1 MARLDQ
7 RDMAILHH
15 YVEEQNRE
23 LYWNYL
29 AQHEGNDGYG
39 LLALGVVRN
48 DSMPVAVAN
57 NFAQNHARSHDDRV
71 PTEPEWE
78 EFGQDLI
85 ASDLKQPKYWMEQ
98 HRPDLA
104 LKQPGKDIQS
114 APHPSFYN
122 ARLDPNP
129 LTPPHLP

>member
-39 LLALGVVRN
+39 LLELGVVRK
-48 DSMPVAVAN
+48 DSMPGAVDN
-57 NFAQNHARSHDDRV
+57 KLAQNHARSHDNSVLSD
-71 PTEPEWE
+71 TDWE
-78 EFGQDLI
+78 ELGQDVI
-85 ASDLKQPKYWMEQ
+85 DRAINDRK
-98 HRPDLA
+98 HA
-104 LKQPGKDIQS
+104 LKEKGV
-114 APHPSFYN
+114 
-122 ARLDPNP
+122 
-129 LTPPHLP
+129 TT

>member
-1 MARLDQ
+1 MRISDWSSDVCSSDLSFCKECIMARLDQ

-48 DSMPVAVAN
+48 DSMPGAVAN

-71 PTEPEWE
+71 LTEPDWE
-78 EFGQDLI
+78 EFGQDRK
-85 ASDLKQPKYWMEQ
+85 ST
-98 HRPDLA
+98 
-104 LKQPGKDIQS
+104 
-114 APHPSFYN
+114 
-122 ARLDPNP
+122 RLNSS
-129 LTPPHLP
+129 H

>member
-1 MARLDQ
+1 MRISDWSSDVCSSDLSFCKECIMARLDQ

-48 DSMPVAVAN
+48 DSMPGAVAN
-57 NFAQNHARSHDDRV
+57 NFAQTHARSHDTRLLTA
-71 PTEPEWE
+71 PHRG
-78 EFGQDLI
+78 EFGQHLN
-85 ASDLKQPKYWMEQ
+85 AHLLK
-98 HRPDLA
+98 
-104 LKQPGKDIQS
+104 
-114 APHPSFYN
+114 
-122 ARLDPNP
+122 
-129 LTPPHLP
+129 PPQAW